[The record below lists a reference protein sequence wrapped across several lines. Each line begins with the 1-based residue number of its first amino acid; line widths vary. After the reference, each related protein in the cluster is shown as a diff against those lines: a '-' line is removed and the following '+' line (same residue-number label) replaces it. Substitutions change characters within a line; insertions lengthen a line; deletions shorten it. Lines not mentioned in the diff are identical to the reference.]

1 MDKYLRN
8 VTPENATKRTVLQKK
23 EARAIPRKLDMILL
37 LWGIVASVL
46 CLIAFLVNGGPDV
59 NLLFAYSILA
69 TVVAGALGSTI
80 YIASKGG
87 SPK

>member
-1 MDKYLRN
+1 M
-8 VTPENATKRTVLQKK
+8 
-23 EARAIPRKLDMILL
+23 PRKLDMILL
-37 LWGIVASVL
+37 LWGIIASAL

-59 NLLFAYSILA
+59 NLLFAYSILF
-69 TVVAGALGSTI
+69 TVVVGALGSTV

>member
-1 MDKYLRN
+1 VDKYLRN
-8 VTPENATKRTVLQKK
+8 TTSENATKRTVLQK
-23 EARAIPRKLDMILL
+23 EAKVMPRKLDMILL

-46 CLIAFLVNGGPDV
+46 CFIAFLVNGGPDV

-69 TVVAGALGSTI
+69 TVVVGALGSTI